1 MLEGDADQ
9 NTPSANLRYLL
20 RGLAGLLANL
30 FSVYVW
36 KRESHQTF
44 FTNVM
49 PPPAPPAPP
58 RPPPHAPLTLLFPVV
73 WSRRGEEEFSLQ

>member
-44 FTNVM
+44 RTNLM
-49 PPPAPPAPP
+49 HPPP
-58 RPPPHAPLTLLFPVV
+58 PLQPLVGG
-73 WSRRGEEEFSLQ
+73 RGGEKEFILQQLQLG

>member
-20 RGLAGLLANL
+20 RGLAGLHANL

-36 KRESHQTF
+36 ERESHQTF
-44 FTNVM
+44 HTNLM
-49 PPPAPPAPP
+49 ILFFFPP
-58 RPPPHAPLTLLFPVV
+58 V
-73 WSRRGEEEFSLQ
+73 WGGRG